1 MDTLTQDIRFAL
13 RTFRKNPG
21 FTAVALLTLALGIGA
36 NTAIF
41 SVVNAVLIRALPY
54 EQPESLVVLWGNVQR
69 AVVERRG
76 ASYPDAADWRAQN
89 RSFEDLAVYSDETY
103 THRERR
109 RRARARDGRAGHA
122 GVFQAAARQAADRP
136 RVRRERAPDRRR
148 ADRHPRPRALDAPLR
163 RQSVGR
169 RLHRSRCPIA
179 RSRSSASCRAGF
191 AG

>member
-69 AVVERRG
+69 GVVERR
-76 ASYPDAADWRAQN
+76 ASSYPDAADWRAQN
-89 RSFEDLAVYSDETY
+89 RSFEDLAV
-103 THRERR
+103 
-109 RRARARDGRAGHA
+109 
-122 GVFQAAARQAADRP
+122 
-136 RVRRERAPDRRR
+136 
-148 ADRHPRPRALDAPLR
+148 
-163 RQSVGR
+163 
-169 RLHRSRCPIA
+169 
-179 RSRSSASCRAGF
+179 
-191 AG
+191 